1 MAQLLSRL
9 RGVPDRL
16 LHAPRRRAALARL
29 LARRPPAHVLVVCN
43 GNIFRSP
50 FAAALLERET
60 GPRGVQVDSGGWIGP
75 GRPSPAD
82 ARTAAAHFGVDLS
95 AHRAQLVTAE
105 LVRWA
110 DLVLVMD
117 ERQRRAVC
125 DRFGRTSR
133 DVVILGDLDPQPIA
147 SRGIE
152 DPVEQSV
159 AVCQRAYARIERCVA
174 ELVKAL
180 WGAPARTG
188 MR

>member
-1 MAQLLSRL
+1 MAQLLTRL

-16 LHAPRRRAALARL
+16 LHAARRRAALATL

-50 FAAALLERET
+50 FAAAVLERAA
-60 GPRGVQVDSGGWIGP
+60 GPRVQVDSGGWIGP
-75 GRPSPAD
+75 GRPSPAG
-82 ARTAAAHFGVDLS
+82 ALTAAARFGVDLS

-105 LVRWA
+105 VVRWA

-117 ERQRRAVC
+117 ERQRRTVC
-125 DRFGRTSR
+125 DRFGRRSR
-133 DVVILGDLDPQPIA
+133 DVVILGDLDPQPIV

-159 AVCQRAYARIERCVA
+159 AVCQRAYARIERCMA

-188 MR
+188 TR